1 MRALMADS
9 HTRSRRLGLPARV
22 RAYAWTATPSTLV
35 FALLLTAL
43 LGAAVFLA
51 LGTSPAAA
59 VPTETQPVQLYGAV
73 QSQVD
78 SLTVQAGFVQA
89 EIDAL
94 DEELEK
100 RTEAYNELSIKLNQL
115 NVRMADLRR
124 ELKEA
129 EADHAQC
136 LERFEDR
143 ICALYKSGGRDQL
156 LQMII
161 LADGVE
167 DLYNRIRLVS
177 TLADQDQEIIGDLEK
192 SADKLDALLAEIDE
206 HKSEQLAVRLQMNNV
221 RGDIQ
226 AKLAERQAALSDI
239 DSQIAAVIEQERQRQ
254 LDEQE
259 RVQQALRNLIN
270 GTQQYAGP
278 LPLTDDLTINQF
290 LETAVSYLGIPYVW
304 GGDRPSTGFDCSGF
318 TSFVYAQHGIYLP
331 HYSGYQ
337 AQMGYPVDPGDI
349 QPGDL
354 LAFGDPVHH
363 VGIFLGNDLFIH
375 APRTGDVIKISHLSE
390 RRNLSL
396 IRRFVIQPRI
406 GPPAIG

>member
-1 MRALMADS
+1 M
-9 HTRSRRLGLPARV
+9 PARV
-22 RAYAWTATPSTLV
+22 RARAQAAAPSTLV
-35 FALLLTAL
+35 FALVLAAL
-43 LGAAVFLA
+43 LGAGLLLS
-51 LGTSPAAA
+51 LGPSPATAI
-59 VPTETQPVQLYGAV
+59 PTETQPVQLYGAV
-73 QSQVD
+73 KSQVD
-78 SLTVQAGFVQA
+78 SLSIQAGFVQA

-94 DEELEK
+94 DEEVEK
-100 RTEAYNELSIKLNQL
+100 RTESYNELSIKLDQL
-115 NVRMADLRR
+115 NVRMSELRR

-129 EADHAQC
+129 EADHAES
-136 LERFEDR
+136 LKRFEER

-156 LQMII
+156 LQMLV

-177 TLADQDQEIIGDLEK
+177 TLADQDQEIIGDLEE

-206 HKSEQLAVRLQMNNV
+206 HKREQLSVRRQMNDV

-226 AKLAERQAALSDI
+226 AKLAERQAALADI
-239 DSQIAAVIEQERQRQ
+239 DSQIATVLEQERQRQ

-259 RVQQALRNLIN
+259 RIQQALRNLVN

-304 GGDRPSTGFDCSGF
+304 AGDRPSTGFDCSGF

-337 AQMGYPVDPGDI
+337 AQMGYPVDPSDI

-363 VGIFLGNDLFIH
+363 VGIFLGDDLFIH

-390 RRNLSL
+390 RRNLSV
-396 IRRFVIQPRI
+396 IRRFVIQPRV
-406 GPPAIG
+406 GAPAIG

>member
-22 RAYAWTATPSTLV
+22 RAHAWPATPSTLV

-43 LGAAVFLA
+43 FGATIFLVLGA
-51 LGTSPAAA
+51 SPATA
-59 VPTETQPVQLYGAV
+59 VPTETQPVLIYGAV

-78 SLTVQAGFVQA
+78 SLSVQAGFVQA

-129 EADHAQC
+129 EADHARC

-206 HKSEQLAVRLQMNNV
+206 HKSEQLAVRLQMNSV

-226 AKLAERQAALSDI
+226 AKLAERQAALADI

-363 VGIFLGNDLFIH
+363 VGIYLGNDLFIH

>member
-9 HTRSRRLGLPARV
+9 HTRSRRLGLPARA
-22 RAYAWTATPSTLV
+22 RARAWTATPSTLV

-43 LGAAVFLA
+43 FGATIFLVLGA
-51 LGTSPAAA
+51 SPATAI
-59 VPTETQPVQLYGAV
+59 PTETQPVQLYGAV

-78 SLTVQAGFVQA
+78 SLTVQAGSVQA
-89 EIDAL
+89 EIEAL
-94 DEELEK
+94 DDELEK
-100 RTEAYNELSIKLNQL
+100 RTEAYNEMSIKLNQL

-143 ICALYKSGGRDQL
+143 ICTLYKSGGRDQL
-156 LQMII
+156 LQMIV

-177 TLADQDQEIIGDLEK
+177 TLADQDQDIIGDLEK

-206 HKSEQLAVRLQMNNV
+206 YKGEQLTVRLQMDTV

-226 AKLAERQAALSDI
+226 AKLAGRQAALADI

-363 VGIFLGNDLFIH
+363 VGIYLGNDLFIH

-390 RRNLSL
+390 RRNLSV